1 MQRKRLTREWRVDFD
16 LDLGR
21 GSDLG
26 GHMLLRGWL
35 WRITVTRTAA
45 VTPVA

>member
-1 MQRKRLTREWRVDFD
+1 MRRKRLTGEWRVDLD

-21 GSDLG
+21 GCDLG

-35 WRITVTRTAA
+35 WGVPVTRTAT
-45 VTPVA
+45 VTPTA